1 MEKRM
6 NMNQSVKFIFGFA
19 ILGAFLVCLGMSYAY
34 NGENTTEN
42 SQQIIRLEYGLSSP
56 DSKNLEFTLEPSESK
71 LVTFEVTS
79 SNPIET
85 KYELYYDILTSGVD
99 YMDIR
104 YQTMMAEKR
113 IDTDETQEVKVLIKN
128 PNQKRVTVKFYVRG
142 GMPNTKLEI
151 NHGFFV
157 D

>member
-19 ILGAFLVCLGMSYAY
+19 IMGAFLVCLGMSYAY
-34 NGENTTEN
+34 TGENTTEN
-42 SQQIIRLEYGLSSP
+42 TQQIIKLEYGLNSP
-56 DSKNLEFTLEPSESK
+56 DSKNLEFVLDPSESK
-71 LVTFEVTS
+71 LVTFYVTS
-79 SNPIET
+79 TNPIET
-85 KYELYYDILTSGVD
+85 KYELYYDILTPGID

-104 YQTMMAEKR
+104 YQTMKTEKR
-113 IDTDETQEVKVLIKN
+113 IAGNETQEVKVMLKN
-128 PNQKRVTVKFYVRG
+128 PNQRQVTVKFYVRG
-142 GMPNTKLEI
+142 GMPNSKLEI

>member
-1 MEKRM
+1 MEKRI

-34 NGENTTEN
+34 TGENEREN
-42 SQQIIRLEYGLSSP
+42 PQQIIKLEYGLSSP
-56 DSKNLEFTLEPSESK
+56 DSKNLEFTLAPSESK

-79 SNPIET
+79 PNPIET
-85 KYELYYDILTSGVD
+85 KYELYYDVLTSGID
-99 YMDIR
+99 YMNIH
-104 YQTMMAEKR
+104 YQTMQSKKR
-113 IDTDETQEVKVLIKN
+113 IAQNETQEVKVFIKN
-128 PNQKRVTVKFYVRG
+128 PNQKDVTVKFYVRG
-142 GMPNTKLEI
+142 GMPNSKLEI